1 MIGPYSATAIILV
14 FLLVFGLVLPIIGV
28 IPKVRDIVSL
38 RYLTLV
44 VWLACMIGVVVN
56 YHDLDSSIKR
66 AVVIGTAILSGIYI
80 ILRSI
85 EKWLFNGWKFSKDIE
100 ASLSKGDAKAEIK
113 VKNSETKEGSDK
125 NDRPE

>member
-1 MIGPYSATAIILV
+1 MIEPLSATIIVIGFLVIWAIIIPCV
-14 FLLVFGLVLPIIGV
+14 GA
-28 IPKVRDIVSL
+28 IPKIGQIISY
-38 RYLTLV
+38 RYLLITV
-44 VWLACMIGVVVN
+44 FLACMIGVVVN
-56 YHDLDSSIKR
+56 YHDLDSSIKM

-125 NDRPE
+125 ND